1 MPIGDSLAHLLFRI
15 DAQMFGGQ
23 QVAGNLRAIGTE
35 LNKTQRN
42 LDRASQSATTFA
54 QKVTVGGQAASTAM
68 QKAAQS
74 SFRYTF
80 YALMAMRAG
89 QMLASAVFIKGMA
102 KAANEYTHSLT
113 RIQAVLQ
120 ATADQMESI
129 KAKAGEVVLKTPFGP
144 TDTVEAMRNMAKQGL
159 AVTQINNSIME
170 SANLATM
177 GEMSLT
183 SGAEL
188 LTEVLRAYNMKMEEA
203 GDVTALLGYA
213 AKQSKYE
220 VSDLKDILETVGPT
234 AAAYG
239 QSLPKTLQMLI
250 AYGRKGV
257 KPSEAATLIR
267 QVIMRSAK
275 PEVQE
280 VLEWGLRQMGEKPL
294 YNEEGYMTNIGQA
307 MVATAKAF
315 DKLRKQAQDKHRGA
329 EFGAA
334 LDSLFY
340 ELFGVRQARGF
351 MTLAGMSLKEYKELL
366 PDVDKARKY
375 EEEYMRT
382 IKQDYHWVQAQ
393 AAATMQRLSQ
403 VLGTPMLQIMRP
415 FKQIQA
421 EAAGFI
427 TNLITMNKTAS
438 QLIPALTF
446 LSGAIIS
453 LSSATGIAVGI
464 FYLIRTRLADVGDA
478 LRETGRAAAR
488 LGRDAIAGLAP
499 WKIGLKYFASYALGP
514 ARALASLSIAASI
527 LYYAWKHNLGGL
539 QSFLKPFFNWWN
551 KTMTDTGTLAER
563 LSDKIRKLFKF
574 PEIKMLSRP
583 GVVGPAMLRD
593 RILRVP
599 QGGTVL
605 GNIMYG
611 MQQAANTTFGHM
623 VGSVVSSIKAI
634 VIILKYTALPVLKG
648 FAGTLYYAFRN
659 LAWVVGTGDIER
671 GFRRIGNAIGWLIGL
686 KLFDTLVGKI
696 LLLGKGLY
704 RLYAIL
710 RIVAMPHADF
720 STAFSLLKGV
730 KTFRGI
736 HEAIAIAASITKGAF
751 GKGASFRWLLGNV
764 FKGIIAR
771 EIPTLSK
778 PLAGMARWFLRPI
791 HDVIAAAG
799 TRGMRFSEY
808 IPRAYWPATRA
819 LLEGRKGAFWGL
831 AVLGRFKSIWLNGV
845 SLFRQALVWAIWRYK
860 VIVGGLERTM
870 IALKAAMKAHSVAG
884 LLGRGVR
891 GIGTMFG
898 AGISGLLALLLK
910 APGGL
915 VGGIALSVLAGLL
928 VSGLVAYLVSTFRRS
943 GGGTSAPETPTS
955 PTSYAPFLATQAAWS
970 PAAATVGSGGIN
982 IVTYITAPAGTT
994 KEQAEYMAAVIEAKI
1009 KEAARLAKELQ
1020 VEEQQRREAQKS
1032 DYWNA

>member
-159 AVTQINNSIME
+159 TVTQINDSIMK

-203 GDVTALLGYA
+203 GDVTALLGYT

-220 VSDLKDILETVGPT
+220 ISDLKDILETVGPT

-257 KPSEAATLIR
+257 KPAEAGTLVR

-275 PEVQE
+275 PEVRQ
-280 VLEWGLRQMGEKPL
+280 LFEWGLEQMGEKPL

-307 MVATAKAF
+307 MVATANALS
-315 DKLRKQAQDKHRGA
+315 KLRTEAKKAGRGA

-334 LDSLFY
+334 LDTLFY
-340 ELFGVRQARGF
+340 KLFGIRQARGF

-366 PDVDKARKY
+366 PAIDKAREY
-375 EEEYMRT
+375 EEKYMQT
-382 IKQDYHWVQAQ
+382 IKRDYHWAQIQ

-438 QLIPALTF
+438 QLIPALAF
-446 LSGAIIS
+446 LGGAIIS

-464 FYLIRTRLADVGDA
+464 FYLIRTRLGDVGDA

-539 QSFLKPFFNWWN
+539 QSLLKPFFNWWN

-563 LSDKIRKLFKF
+563 LSDKIRKLFRYPDQKTG
-574 PEIKMLSRP
+574 R
-583 GVVGPAMLRD
+583 
-593 RILRVP
+593 
-599 QGGTVL
+599 GGTVL

-623 VGSVVSSIKAI
+623 VGSVVSGIKAI

-710 RIVAMPHADF
+710 RIAAMPRYRIGA
-720 STAFSLLKGV
+720 AFQILKDI
-730 KTFRGI
+730 KTFTGI
-736 HEAIAIAASITKGAF
+736 HRAITTAATLSRLEFGHAISLRAIGRLFGALI
-751 GKGASFRWLLGNV
+751 S
-764 FKGIIAR
+764 R

-831 AVLGRFKSIWLNGV
+831 AILGRFKSIWLNGV
-845 SLFRQALVWAIWRYK
+845 SLFRQALVWAIWRYQ

-891 GIGTMFG
+891 GIGTLFG

-928 VSGLVAYLVSTFRRS
+928 VSGLVAYLVSAFRRS
-943 GGGTSAPETPTS
+943 GGGTGAPETPTS
-955 PTSYAPFLATQAAWS
+955 PTSYAPFPATQAAWS